1 MRYRLDPGR
10 YVIIPSTFNE
20 EKDCEFMLR
29 IYTEHRVDSTI
40 QIKHLDKQKVHM
52 PIEDADL
59 NQKQNEAIF
68 IRWQDFY
75 PGMRNLARDILEKI
89 SDCNK

>member
-10 YVIIPSTFNE
+10 YVIIPSTFQE

-40 QIKHLDKQKVHM
+40 QIKYLDKQKAHL
-52 PIEDADL
+52 PIEDVDL
-59 NQKQNEAIF
+59 NQKHNEAVF

-75 PGMRNLARDILEKI
+75 PGMRNLVRNIFEKI
-89 SDCNK
+89 SDFSK